1 MSERLPKPRVLYS
14 VGEVARA
21 FDDAGLEDLA
31 SQLAIAGEM
40 CDGRFLTG
48 LEPALEHIRG
58 VVAEREVLTEDV
70 MSRASQLAVDIE
82 AEHRTAM
89 SEAHELAHSFVSD
102 YPGVLVVSE
111 KLAIIEGEAESE
123 HIVEDIVL
131 RPALPQ
137 GELRP
142 AVVIE
147 GRLYDGPSLR
157 VGCDIAL
164 LPDDLRSRVE
174 PNLLEL
180 NT

>member
-1 MSERLPKPRVLYS
+1 M
-14 VGEVARA
+14 
-21 FDDAGLEDLA
+21 
-31 SQLAIAGEM
+31 
-40 CDGRFLTG
+40 TG

-58 VVAEREVLTEDV
+58 VVAEREVLSEDV
-70 MSRASQLAVDIE
+70 MNRARQLAVDID
-82 AEHRTAM
+82 AEHASAM
-89 SEAHELAHSFVSD
+89 SEAHQLARSFVSD

-111 KLAIIEGEAESE
+111 KLAIIEEGTESE

-131 RPALPQ
+131 QSAIPQ

-142 AVVIE
+142 AVVID
-147 GRLYDGPSLR
+147 GKLYDGPSLR
-157 VGCDIAL
+157 VGCNITL